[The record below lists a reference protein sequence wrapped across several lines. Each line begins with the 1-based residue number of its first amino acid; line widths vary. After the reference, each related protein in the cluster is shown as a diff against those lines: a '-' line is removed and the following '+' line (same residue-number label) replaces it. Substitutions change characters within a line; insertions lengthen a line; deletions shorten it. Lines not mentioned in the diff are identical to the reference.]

1 VARRISA
8 IGLTRQLIPRINLRQ
23 QVVPVSEIIEAPMK
37 AIQIKQTGGPE
48 VMELADLPV
57 PQPKTNEAVVR
68 ILAAGVNF
76 IDVYNREGRYKAPLP
91 LVLGQEG
98 AGVVSAVGSD
108 VRDVVVGGR
117 VAYTGVLGSYAEY
130 AAVPADRLVKIP
142 DGVSEREAAAAM
154 LQGITAHYLAHDTYP
169 LKRGETALIH
179 AAAGGVGLLLVQMA
193 HNIGARVIGTVSTEE
208 KAKLASEAGADEIIF
223 YTQSDFEAETRRLT
237 GGKGVDVVYDSAG
250 KTTFEKGLNV
260 LRPRGMMA
268 LFGGSSGAVPPFDPL
283 TLTQKGSLYLTR
295 PSIGHYI
302 ITRHSSGT
310 AAARWR
316 RVWDDSRGEAQAAD
330 RTRLSTA
337 TGGTGPPRSGRP
349 QDDGEAA
356 ADTRLSLARTG
367 PMVETRLAASPFAAE
382 TGHAPS
388 LLGITAGYTNSPP
401 HHCVMI

>member
-1 VARRISA
+1 
-8 IGLTRQLIPRINLRQ
+8 
-23 QVVPVSEIIEAPMK
+23 MK

-48 VMELADLPV
+48 AMELADLPV
-57 PQPKTNEAVVR
+57 PQPKPTEAVVK

-108 VRDVVVGGR
+108 VREVAVGDR
-117 VAYTGVLGSYAEY
+117 VAYAAVLGSYAEF

-154 LQGITAHYLAHDTYP
+154 LQGMTAHYLAYDTYP
-169 LKRGETALIH
+169 LKKGEIALIH

-208 KAKLASEAGADEIIF
+208 KAKLAREAGADDIIF
-223 YTQSDFEAETRRLT
+223 YTQSDFEAETKRLT
-237 GGKGVDVVYDSAG
+237 GGKGVDVVYDSVG

-283 TLTQKGSLYLTR
+283 MLTQKGSLYLTR

-302 ITRHSSGT
+302 ITSQELQQRAGT
-310 AAARWR
+310 
-316 RVWDDSRGEAQAAD
+316 VFEMIRGRKLKLRIEHVHPLAQAPQAHRD
-330 RTRLSTA
+330 LEGRKT
-337 TGGTGPPRSGRP
+337 TGKI
-349 QDDGEAA
+349 
-356 ADTRLSLARTG
+356 
-367 PMVETRLAASPFAAE
+367 
-382 TGHAPS
+382 
-388 LLGITAGYTNSPP
+388 LLIPN
-401 HHCVMI
+401 